1 MTVKIPTL
9 LSLFLAAAVPAGA
22 AEIDSLTGRQR
33 ELRDATGALDSR
45 VNGYLRRAVERAN
58 ARGRGCNEE
67 LLYFEIRR
75 AVASP
80 FVGHV
85 LAEEL
90 GDAEGLD
97 RSHVALDESIYRDLG
112 MFDAISVHLKNL
124 SAVVEM
130 DGNRIGLD
138 KFGHFFAQ
146 GWKYFDRAYRNGSEG
161 GDESGGGDEH
171 GIEAALA
178 WGERTERTYYGFYT
192 TGIYSHA
199 DLAANFDG
207 MRFWLRVLGHGD
219 DPLGGGWWA
228 GRPYIQCA
236 RKFWSR
242 EPYWRVKR
250 VVRMEHYV
258 NAAWDE
264 AVNCSHY
271 RNPTLASLVE
281 ARVAELEVQ
290 EGSPYTCPITPDACA
305 RAREHY
311 GPFAERLLHPRC
323 LAAEPERR
331 RRWWFW

>member
-1 MTVKIPTL
+1 MKIHTL
-9 LSLFLAAAVPAGA
+9 LSLLLATAAPAGA
-22 AEIDSLTGRQR
+22 AEIDSLTGRHR
-33 ELRDATGALDSR
+33 ELREATGALDSR
-45 VNGYLRRAVERAN
+45 VNGYLRQAVERAN

-90 GDAEGLD
+90 SDADELD
-97 RSHVALDESIYRDLG
+97 RSHVALEESIYRDLG

-130 DGNRIGLD
+130 DENRIGLD

-146 GWKYFDRAYRNGSEG
+146 GWKYFDRAYRDG
-161 GDESGGGDEH
+161 H
-171 GIEAALA
+171 GIEAALT

-192 TGIYSHA
+192 TGIYSQA
-199 DLAANFDG
+199 DLSANFDG
-207 MRFWLRVLGHGD
+207 MRFWLRVLGQDD

-228 GRPYIQCA
+228 GRPYIKCA
-236 RKFWSR
+236 KKLWSR

-250 VVRMEHYV
+250 KVRLERYV

-264 AVNCSHY
+264 GVNCSRY
-271 RNPTLASLVE
+271 RNPALASLVE
-281 ARVAELEVQ
+281 ARVAELEAQ
-290 EGSPYTCPITPDACA
+290 EGGTYSCPITPDACA
-305 RAREHY
+305 QARVHY
-311 GPFAERLLHPRC
+311 GPYAERLLDPRC
-323 LAAEPERR
+323 FAAEPERR

>member
-219 DPLGGGWWA
+219 DPQARGAHGALRERRLGRGRQLLALPQSHPGVAGGGA
-228 GRPYIQCA
+228 RRRARGSGGEPLHLPDHPGR
-236 RKFWSR
+236 
-242 EPYWRVKR
+242 
-250 VVRMEHYV
+250 VR
-258 NAAWDE
+258 
-264 AVNCSHY
+264 
-271 RNPTLASLVE
+271 P
-281 ARVAELEVQ
+281 
-290 EGSPYTCPITPDACA
+290 GA
-305 RAREHY
+305 RALR
-311 GPFAERLLHPRC
+311 ALRR
-323 LAAEPERR
+323 AAPAPALPRR
-331 RRWWFW
+331 RAGTATALVVLVGRRVPPQQCLCFFFWMMRW